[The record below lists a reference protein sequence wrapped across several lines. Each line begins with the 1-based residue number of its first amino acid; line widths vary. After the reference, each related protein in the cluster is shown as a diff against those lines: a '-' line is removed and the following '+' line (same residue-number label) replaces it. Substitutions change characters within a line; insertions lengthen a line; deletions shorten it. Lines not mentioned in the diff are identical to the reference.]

1 MLEHIGLTVV
11 DYSEIK
17 EFYQDLL
24 GFKLDYDFQ
33 ISAELSEKMFGI
45 EEKSRAYMLSKNGLK
60 LELFVSRQK
69 NMSDYNHLCFSI
81 KDREAFIQK
90 AKEKG
95 YEYTVIKRDK
105 SDLVFIKDKSNNI
118 FEITK

>member
-95 YEYTVIKRDK
+95 YECTVIKRDK
-105 SDLVFIKDKSNNI
+105 SDLVFVKDKSNNI
-118 FEITK
+118 FEIKK